1 MEITKIIG
9 VGIIGTFFAI
19 TVRSYRKELGMGV
32 SAAAGIVIFAMVIP
46 QLGEAIRKLSAL
58 CEESGIDIEYF
69 KVIIKIIGIAY
80 ITQFGAELA
89 KDAGEGAVAK
99 KIEFAGK
106 VSVITIMLPIVEN
119 LLDVIISTLMS
130 F

>member
-19 TVRSYRKELGMGV
+19 TVRSYRTELGMGV

-46 QLGEAIRKLSAL
+46 QLGEAIRKISSL

>member
-19 TVRSYRKELGMGV
+19 TVRSYRTELGMGV

-46 QLGEAIRKLSAL
+46 QLGEAIKKLSEL

>member
-19 TVRSYRKELGMGV
+19 TVRSYRTELGMGV

-46 QLGEAIRKLSAL
+46 QLGEAIKRLSEL